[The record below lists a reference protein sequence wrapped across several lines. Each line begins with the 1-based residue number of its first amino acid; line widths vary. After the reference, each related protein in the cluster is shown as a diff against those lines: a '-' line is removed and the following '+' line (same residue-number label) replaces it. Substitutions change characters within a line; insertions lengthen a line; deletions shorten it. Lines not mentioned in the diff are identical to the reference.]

1 MSNISL
7 GYTMFQEIGESMN
20 DQVACVG
27 SITIKIKLVS
37 PDVEWR
43 TYLSSLSAVHQMW
56 ISKGKFDESSF
67 TIVHR

>member
-20 DQVACVG
+20 DQVAALAPF
-27 SITIKIKLVS
+27 TIKIKLVS

-43 TYLSSLSAVHQMW
+43 TYPVFPQCCPSDVDLE
-56 ISKGKFDESSF
+56 GK
-67 TIVHR
+67 V